1 MIPIYFGA
9 DNQRLYGVYE
19 AARDGG
25 AVSRAVVL
33 CNPLG
38 NEYIQA
44 HRTMRN
50 LSSRLSKAGFHVLR
64 FDYYGTGDSSGR
76 SDEGSPQR
84 WCENIKAAMS
94 ELQEMTGAAR
104 MSLIG
109 LRFGAN
115 LAAQVAAQPPAVINS
130 LTLWEP
136 LADKDEAIAQFTDH
150 DATELTRFLAKESV
164 GVLPAR
170 TLVLMTAKE
179 PGPAVWKTVDV
190 KYVPSPSPWL
200 DGFFEPKVIPVDALA
215 YIVKWLKA

>member
-1 MIPIYFGA
+1 MIPFYFGA
-9 DNQRLYGVYE
+9 DDQRLYGVYE
-19 AARDGG
+19 AALDSG
-25 AVSRAVVL
+25 AGSRAVVL
-33 CNPLG
+33 CNAVG
-38 NEYIQA
+38 NEYIYA

-64 FDYYGTGDSSGR
+64 FDYYGTGDSSGG
-76 SDEGSPQR
+76 SDEVSPQR
-84 WCENIKAAMS
+84 WCENIKAAMV

-115 LAAQVAAQPPAVINS
+115 LAARVAARSPTVINS
-130 LTLWEP
+130 LALWEP
-136 LADKDEAIAQFTDH
+136 LVDKDGAIAQFTDH
-150 DATELTRFLAKESV
+150 GATALAEFLTQESV

-170 TLVLMTAKE
+170 TLILMTAQE
-179 PGPAVWKTVDV
+179 PGATDWNAVDV

-215 YIVKWLKA
+215 YIVEWLKA

>member
-44 HRTMRN
+44 HRTLRN

-64 FDYYGTGDSSGR
+64 FDHDGNGKFSGG

-84 WCENIKAAMS
+84 WCENIKAAMV

-115 LAAQVAAQPPAVINS
+115 LAARVAARPPTVINS
-130 LTLWEP
+130 LALWEP
-136 LADKDEAIAQFTDH
+136 LADRDGAIAQFTDH
-150 DATELTRFLAKESV
+150 DATELTRFLAQEPVKFC
-164 GVLPAR
+164 R
-170 TLVLMTAKE
+170 LVR
-179 PGPAVWKTVDV
+179 W
-190 KYVPSPSPWL
+190 S
-200 DGFFEPKVIPVDALA
+200 
-215 YIVKWLKA
+215 

>member
-1 MIPIYFGA
+1 
-9 DNQRLYGVYE
+9 
-19 AARDGG
+19 
-25 AVSRAVVL
+25 
-33 CNPLG
+33 
-38 NEYIQA
+38 
-44 HRTMRN
+44 MRN

-64 FDYYGTGDSSGR
+64 FDYYGTGDSSG
-76 SDEGSPQR
+76 SNDEGSPQR
-84 WCENIKAAMS
+84 WCENIEAAMV

-115 LAAQVAAQPPAVINS
+115 LAARVATRP
-130 LTLWEP
+130 LTAIDCLALWEP
-136 LADKDEAIAQFTDH
+136 LADKDGAVAQCTDH
-150 DATELTRFLAKESV
+150 DATALTELVTTESG

-179 PGPAVWKTVDV
+179 PGPVVWNAVDV

-200 DGFFEPKVIPVDALA
+200 DGDFEPKVIPVDALS